1 MSFTDKQSNDMI
13 TQPYVGVPLQFS
25 VDTGV
30 AISWNDIIGDASEL
44 PPVSNVLHEISPSTS
59 MAQQVPFHHQLRTVP
74 IIWPSPESLNRLT
87 PMPGPSQGKSK
98 TFYNKINIGFPRRF
112 SLF

>member
-1 MSFTDKQSNDMI
+1 MSFTDKLLNDLI

-30 AISWNDIIGDASEL
+30 AISWNDIIGDESEL
-44 PPVSNVLHEISPSTS
+44 PPVTNVLHERSPSTS
-59 MAQQVPFHHQLRTVP
+59 MAQQVPFIHHASSAP
-74 IIWPSPESLNRLT
+74 NRLT

>member
-74 IIWPSPESLNRLT
+74 IIWPSPESFNRLT
-87 PMPGPSQGKSK
+87 PCQGLPKVNQK
-98 TFYNKINIGFPRRF
+98 
-112 SLF
+112 LFIIK